1 MILSMKQFN
10 MTLNNERNNM
20 YITKREMEIELR
32 KIEVKYLRGKLYLM
46 EKIDEEMLYVK
57 RKIKEAV
64 YFNRRF
70 RHADFWEK
78 YMFTLIRITYLIDF
92 YYAYRFKKSLI
103 KKYWALKELKIK
115 TQRAIDFLDPNVK
128 EYL

>member
-115 TQRAIDFLDPNVK
+115 TQKAIDFLDPNLK

>member
-115 TQRAIDFLDPNVK
+115 TQRAIDYLDPNLK

>member
-1 MILSMKQFN
+1 M
-10 MTLNNERNNM
+10 
-20 YITKREMEIELR
+20 
-32 KIEVKYLRGKLYLM
+32 EVKYLRSKLHLM
-46 EKIDEEMLYVK
+46 EKINEEMIYVK
-57 RKIKEAV
+57 EKVKEAV
-64 YFNRRF
+64 GFNRRF

-92 YYAYRFKKSLI
+92 YYAYRFKKNLI

-115 TQRAIDFLDPNVK
+115 TQRAIDYLDPNLK

>member
-115 TQRAIDFLDPNVK
+115 TQRTIDFLDPNLK

>member
-115 TQRAIDFLDPNVK
+115 TQRAIDFLDPNLK

>member
-1 MILSMKQFN
+1 MH
-10 MTLNNERNNM
+10 
-20 YITKREMEIELR
+20 ITEEEKRGMEIELR
-32 KIEVKYLRGKLYLM
+32 KMEVKYLRSKLHLM
-46 EKIDEEMLYVK
+46 EKINEEIIYVK
-57 RKIKEAV
+57 EKVKEAV
-64 YFNRRF
+64 EFNRRF

-92 YYAYRFKKSLI
+92 YYAYRFKKNLV

-115 TQRAIDFLDPNVK
+115 TQRAIDYLDPNVK